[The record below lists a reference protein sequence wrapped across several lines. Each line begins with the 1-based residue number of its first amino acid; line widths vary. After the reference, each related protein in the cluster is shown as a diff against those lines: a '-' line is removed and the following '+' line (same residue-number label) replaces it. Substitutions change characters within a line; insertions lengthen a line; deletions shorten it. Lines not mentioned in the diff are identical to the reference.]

1 MSTVLIYDSSKN
13 TGHHFEYIE
22 AILKEV
28 TRDIYRNSKYYFV
41 LNNCMKSVIDENIS
55 SGSNYEIIYIDDH
68 ILEKW
73 GRLNALSRSI
83 SEIYFIYTLCL
94 KKKVKRVLF
103 LMIDTY
109 QYALGIN
116 RSLFY
121 DISIEGILFKPY
133 TRYDID
139 RTGLLRHVKSV
150 LFRFYKWLGV
160 AILMNNRSKKKI
172 WILNDRK
179 SSHIFNTD
187 FQCNSFYYLPDPV
200 RNLGKVKKYDLL
212 EAYCVPKDNKIL
224 VIFGSISPFKNI
236 ENILKALSIINT
248 LSITLLII
256 GSWASN
262 KYKKYINN
270 LIDTY
275 LLERTN
281 LQIIVEDRYFEDE
294 EVDFL
299 ISKSHCVLIPY
310 INFYFS
316 SGVLGRSS
324 SLGKPVIA
332 SKIGLCEELV
342 ESYSLGLTID
352 PHNPEKI
359 ADGIIK
365 VLLGEGLS
373 SEEGMQR
380 YVNERKYTDF
390 VGVLL
395 KV

>member
-1 MSTVLIYDSSKN
+1 MSAVLIYDSSKN

-28 TRDIYRNSKYYFV
+28 TRGIYRNTKYYFV
-41 LNNCMKSVIDENIS
+41 LNNCMRSVIDENIS
-55 SGSNYEIIYIDDH
+55 NGNNYEIIFIDDY

-73 GRLNALSRSI
+73 GRLNPLLRSI
-83 SEIYFIYTLCL
+83 SEIYYIHTLCL
-94 KKKVKRVLF
+94 KKKVKRIIF

-116 RSLFY
+116 KSLFY

-139 RTGLLRHVKSV
+139 KTGLLRYVKSM

-160 AILMNNRSKKKI
+160 EILMNNRSKKRI

-179 SSHIFNTD
+179 SSHTFNSD
-187 FQCNSFYYLPDPV
+187 FQCNSFHYLPDPV
-200 RNLGKVKKYDLL
+200 RNFGKVKKYDLL
-212 EAYCVPKDNKIL
+212 EAYGISKDNKIL
-224 VIFGSISPFKNI
+224 IVFGSISPFKNI

-256 GSWASN
+256 GSWASH
-262 KYKKYINN
+262 KYKKYINS

-332 SKIGLCEELV
+332 SKIGLCKELV

-352 PHNPEKI
+352 PHSPEEI
-359 ADGIIK
+359 ADGIVK
-365 VLLGEGLS
+365 VLLGESLS

-380 YVNERKYTDF
+380 YVNERKYTHF
-390 VGVLL
+390 AGTLL
-395 KV
+395 KL